1 MNRSAPRSS
10 PTSLP
15 SLMLPALA
23 LFGMLCL
30 GLLGWS
36 HQLWNETLT
45 DATLPGST
53 LAQMRLN
60 LSQARTHAEHD
71 LHEGEHGDLS
81 RVDAELENARL
92 GGLQL
97 VAQVERIQTTPAHAD
112 RLRRLARGFVDSID
126 GIRDTLRHR
135 ALTPDDRSRVALDLQ
150 QGRIDS
156 AVREMEAIIETIR
169 QERLRRQ
176 ARLGMGMAAL
186 IGLGVGLLLL
196 LHHRQSH
203 LRQALLEALQQRER
217 HMQAF
222 AEAVPDLSFVL
233 DAEGRYIEIYG
244 IRDRLVATREQLL
257 GQRFQEMLPPLA
269 AARVEAAVRRA
280 LETGEVCRTEY
291 SLEIDGRAC
300 WFEARTHALPGEQ
313 DRVALISWDVTER
326 KRSEQRVAT
335 LGRLYSFLSQ
345 VNQAIVWT
353 RQPQELMQRIC
364 DVALSHGSFR
374 GAWIAASGP
383 DNRSLVPVA
392 VGPGNR
398 ELPAGRQAARIDPD
412 LHPQHVVAL
421 TWRSAE
427 LRWDT
432 PAGGSALHAVAI
444 PITCE
449 GRMHAVLVLIRDQ
462 LSSEDAEERALFHEI
477 GSDLSHA
484 LTQMRQQKRWL
495 QDQESMRLHAAALES
510 TQDGVIVCDRS
521 GRIVSVNR
529 AFSTI
534 TGHRREDWIGQPLG
548 RLDPQPGAQPGTP
561 DDAERGVDGF
571 GPLLEQVVSQGAW
584 SGEIRSRHR
593 DGHLQT
599 LWASVATVH
608 DEQQVPTHLV
618 TVFTDISAKKQ
629 AEHDLHQLAHVDPL
643 TQLPNRRR
651 VLERLRQALAAAQ
664 RQHHRVGVMFIDLDN
679 FKTVNDSLGHSCG
692 DRLLRDVAE
701 RLAQRTR
708 REDTLGRLGGD
719 EFILVLEALRDQE
732 DAAVV
737 ARELL
742 QLLERPFQIDGS
754 EVWVQASI
762 GISLYPEDGH
772 EVEELLRDADA
783 AMYQAKHAGRG
794 TYRYYT
800 EALTQAAQSRLQ
812 LDGRL
817 RRALERGEFELWY
830 QPLYRLADRH
840 LIGLEALV
848 RLNQPGLPPIG
859 PAEFIPLMED
869 SGLIVEL
876 GAWVTREACR
886 QARAWLDEGL
896 DCGRIAVNLSAAE
909 MRRGQTLARLS
920 QALDDSGLPAA
931 RLELEITESG
941 LMEHIDAV
949 EPVLRQMRE
958 MGVRL
963 AIDDFGTGYSSLA
976 RLRRLP
982 VGKLKIDRSFIA
994 DLGGETGPQGA
1005 QLVSAMI
1012 AMGRGLGLSVL
1023 AEGIET
1029 EVQARQLIALGCE
1042 AGQGYLF
1049 GRPAPAAVARQWL
1062 SPLPENADEAL
1073 AQTIWPDI

>member
-1 MNRSAPRSS
+1 MKRPV
-10 PTSLP
+10 TLP

-60 LSQARTHAEHD
+60 LSQARIHAEHD
-71 LHEGEHGDLS
+71 LHPDTPGDLS
-81 RVDAELENARL
+81 RVDAELENARI

-97 VAQVERIQTTPAHAD
+97 VAQVEHIQTSPVHAHQ
-112 RLRRLARGFVDSID
+112 LRRLARGFVDAID

-135 ALTPDDRSRVALDLQ
+135 ARAPDEPSRLVLDLQ
-150 QGRIDS
+150 QSRIDS
-156 AVREMEAIIETIR
+156 AIREMESIIEAIR

-203 LRQALLEALQQRER
+203 LRQSLLDALQQRER

-244 IRDRLVATREQLL
+244 SRDRLVATREQLL
-257 GQRFQEMLPPLA
+257 GQRFHDMLPPPA

-291 SLEIDGRAC
+291 MLEIDGRAC

-326 KRSEQRVAT
+326 KRSEQRVTT

-374 GAWIAASGP
+374 GAWIATRGN
-383 DNRSLVPVA
+383 DNCTLVPVA

-398 ELPAGRQAARIDPD
+398 DLPAGRQAGRLDPEQ
-412 LHPQHVVAL
+412 HPQHVVAQ

-449 GRMHAVLVLIRDQ
+449 GRMHAVLVLVRDQ

-484 LTQMRQQKRWL
+484 LTQMRQHKRWQ

-529 AFSTI
+529 AFSAI

-548 RLDPQPGAQPGTP
+548 RLDPPADPVGA
-561 DDAERGVDGF
+561 AEQSDGF
-571 GPLLEQVVSQGAW
+571 GRLLEQVVSQGAW
-584 SGEIRSRHR
+584 SGELRSRHR

-618 TVFTDISAKKQ
+618 TVFTDITAKKQ
-629 AEHDLHQLAHVDPL
+629 AERDLHLLAHVDPL
-643 TQLPNRRR
+643 TQLPNRRM
-651 VLERLRQALAAAQ
+651 VLDRLSQALAAAQ
-664 RQHHRVGVMFIDLDN
+664 RQQHRVGVLFIDLDN

-692 DRLLRDVAE
+692 DRLLRDVAA

-732 DAAVV
+732 DAAMV

-742 QLLERPFQIDGS
+742 QLLDRPFQIDGS

-817 RRALERGEFELWY
+817 RRALERNEFELWY

-876 GAWVTREACR
+876 GAWVTRQACQ

-920 QALDDSGLPAA
+920 QALHDSGLPAA

-941 LMEHIDAV
+941 LMEHSDAV
-949 EPVLRQMRE
+949 EPVLWQMRE

-976 RLRRLP
+976 RLKRLP

-994 DLGGETGPQGA
+994 DLDGGDGVHPGA

-1029 EVQARQLIALGCE
+1029 EAQARQLIALGCE

-1049 GRPAPAAVARQWL
+1049 GRPAPAALAREWL
-1062 SPLPENADEAL
+1062 SPLPENAGEAL

>member
-1 MNRSAPRSS
+1 MNRSMPRSA
-10 PTSLP
+10 PVSLP

-36 HQLWNETLT
+36 HRLWNETLT

-60 LSQARTHAEHD
+60 LSQARTHAEHEVHQD
-71 LHEGEHGDLS
+71 DASDLS
-81 RVDAELENARL
+81 RVDAELENARI

-97 VAQVERIQTTPAHAD
+97 VAQVERIQASPAHAD
-112 RLRRLARGFVDSID
+112 RLRQLARGFVDAID
-126 GIRDTLRHR
+126 GIRDTLHQRTR
-135 ALTPDDRSRVALDLQ
+135 APEDASRLMLDLQ
-150 QGRIDS
+150 QGRIDN
-156 AVREMEAIIETIR
+156 AVREMESIIEAIR

-176 ARLGMGMAAL
+176 ARLGMGMATL

-233 DAEGRYIEIYG
+233 DAEGRYLEIYG
-244 IRDRLVATREQLL
+244 SRDRLVATREQLL
-257 GQRFQEMLPPLA
+257 GQRFHEMLPPLA

-291 SLEIDGRAC
+291 SLEIDGRTC

-326 KRSEQRVAT
+326 KRNEQRVAT

-383 DNRSLVPVA
+383 DNRTLVPVA

-398 ELPAGRQAARIDPD
+398 ELPAGRQAVRIDPD
-412 LHPQHVVAL
+412 LQPQHVVAL

-449 GRMHAVLVLIRDQ
+449 GRMHAVLVLIREQ

-477 GSDLSHA
+477 GSDLSYA

-529 AFSTI
+529 AFSAI

-548 RLDPQPGAQPGTP
+548 RLDPQPGAENG
-561 DDAERGVDGF
+561 AGHGSDGF
-571 GPLLEQVVSQGAW
+571 AQLLEQVVSQGAW

-629 AEHDLHQLAHVDPL
+629 AEHDLHLLAHVDPL
-643 TQLPNRRR
+643 TQLPNRRM
-651 VLERLRQALAAAQ
+651 VLDRLNQALAAAR
-664 RQHHRVGVMFIDLDN
+664 RQQHRVGVMFIDLDN

-732 DAAVV
+732 DAAMV

-742 QLLERPFQIDGS
+742 QLLERPFEIDGS

-886 QARAWLDEGL
+886 QAHAWLDEGL

-909 MRRGQTLARLS
+909 MRRGQTLDRLS
-920 QALDDSGLPAA
+920 QALHDSGLPAA

-941 LMEHIDAV
+941 LMEHSDAV
-949 EPVLRQMRE
+949 EPVLWQMRE

-976 RLRRLP
+976 RLKRLP

-1012 AMGRGLGLSVL
+1012 TMGRGLGLSVL

-1029 EVQARQLIALGCE
+1029 EAQARQLIALGCE

-1073 AQTIWPDI
+1073 AQTIWPEI